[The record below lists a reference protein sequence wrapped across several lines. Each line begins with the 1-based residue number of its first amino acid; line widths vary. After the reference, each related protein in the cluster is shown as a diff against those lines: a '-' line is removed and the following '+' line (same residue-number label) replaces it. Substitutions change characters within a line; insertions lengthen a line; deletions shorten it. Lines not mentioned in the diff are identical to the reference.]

1 MRYLPILI
9 TLTILV
15 AGCAGELDFS
25 KVSTSTTTTVDSST
39 VSAPWPDLGNTPTSD
54 AGAGS
59 ADGAAATSDGGT
71 AQPDSIVPDTKPAP
85 DTKPPPDTG
94 PVGVG
99 QACPC
104 SGETVCISGVCRA
117 KCNAPTG
124 ACKVTS
130 NCPTDHACL
139 GTTAGTYVCMP
150 ASKPGAAC
158 GTSNYCPI
166 NHVCGAT
173 GSNPYKCLPI
183 CAVSGGACGT
193 GGGKCVKAATGCM
206 FCSAP

>member
-1 MRYLPILI
+1 MRALPIL
-9 TLTILV
+9 LAFMILA
-15 AGCAGELDFS
+15 AGCPGTLDFS
-25 KVSTSTTTTVDSST
+25 SINASTSTTTLDSSMI
-39 VSAPWPDLGNTPTSD
+39 SAPWPDLGNASTSD
-54 AGAGS
+54 AGAS
-59 ADGAAATSDGGT
+59 SDGAAASDT
-71 AQPDSIVPDTKPAP
+71 AVTPDSVVPDTKPAP

-94 PVGVG
+94 TVGTG
-99 QACPC
+99 TPCPC
-104 SGETVCISGVCRA
+104 SGGTVCISGVCRA

-139 GTTAGTYVCMP
+139 STTAGYYVCVP
-150 ASKPGAAC
+150 AVKSGAAC
-158 GTSNYCPI
+158 GTASFCPI

-183 CAVSGGACGT
+183 CSVSGAACGT
-193 GGGKCVKAATGCM
+193 GGKCVKASTGCM